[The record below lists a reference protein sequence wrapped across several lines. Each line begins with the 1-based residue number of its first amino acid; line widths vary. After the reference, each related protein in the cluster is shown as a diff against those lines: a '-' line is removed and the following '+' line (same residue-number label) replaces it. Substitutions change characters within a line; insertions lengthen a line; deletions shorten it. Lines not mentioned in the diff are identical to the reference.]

1 MNSGKWGSKLK
12 HWALLLLFLSHTT
25 CLPLTPAPSSALTLT
40 AHNQYLN
47 LSLEVE
53 SINAPLIL
61 LIGPWRFDDPP
72 ERKQYVPL
80 FQGILGRNMYF
91 SIFPVC
97 YFWDIGTGADL
108 LANNSDRQVQKTESV
123 GNCLSCWPFQVFFYD
138 CNHSELFWYS
148 KSKLGIFHEYLIF
161 VDTTLKGK

>member
-25 CLPLTPAPSSALTLT
+25 CLPLTPAPTLT

-61 LIGPWRFDDPP
+61 LIGPRRFDDPP

-108 LANNSDRQVQKTESV
+108 LANSSDRQVQKTESSIV
-123 GNCLSCWPFQVFFYD
+123 GNF
-138 CNHSELFWYS
+138 HSRIDLFRYS
-148 KSKLGIFHEYLIF
+148 FTTATTVSSFGTANQNLGYFMNTWFL
-161 VDTTLKGK
+161 